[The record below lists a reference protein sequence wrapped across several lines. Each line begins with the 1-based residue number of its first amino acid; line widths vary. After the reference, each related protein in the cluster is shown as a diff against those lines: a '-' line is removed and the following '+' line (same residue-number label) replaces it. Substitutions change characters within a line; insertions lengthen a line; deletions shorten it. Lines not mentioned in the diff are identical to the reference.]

1 MVKTSHKDQVE
12 NWKDYVGNHT
22 GCRGR
27 KMARLGG
34 KKKKSAVPFGLVVK
48 DIAIVTAATWV
59 ITVAWIIA
67 VAQV

>member
-1 MVKTSHKDQVE
+1 MQ
-12 NWKDYVGNHT
+12 
-22 GCRGR
+22 R
-27 KMARLGG
+27 KEDGKVRG

>member
-1 MVKTSHKDQVE
+1 MQGTTLVAE
-12 NWKDYVGNHT
+12 E
-22 GCRGR
+22 GR
-27 KMARLGG
+27 WQGQG
-34 KKKKSAVPFGLVVK
+34 EKKKKSAVPFGLVVK